1 MDAQG
6 PEDLGRTL
14 RGAAEN
20 LYQELEE
27 HFQALTATLNLK
39 MEEMGRRLQDLQ
51 SNVDQLMVQAGI
63 TSATEKQTGKV
74 HGHQSLRGGPDPA
87 NNLAEH
93 RGSSPNQP
101 VPREPAEPAR
111 LGPAGSPAH
120 KRWFSATT
128 LC

>member
-63 TSATEKQTGKV
+63 TSATEKQTT
-74 HGHQSLRGGPDPA
+74 GGGSPDPWNPGDGKWTRGA
-87 NNLAEH
+87 LLTGPH
-93 RGSSPNQP
+93 RESSLT
-101 VPREPAEPAR
+101 PAD
-111 LGPAGSPAH
+111 
-120 KRWFSATT
+120 
-128 LC
+128 

>member
-63 TSATEKQTGKV
+63 TSATEKQTVRACALGFSGFGKPPNSCSCC
-74 HGHQSLRGGPDPA
+74 GHCEW
-87 NNLAEH
+87 N
-93 RGSSPNQP
+93 
-101 VPREPAEPAR
+101 
-111 LGPAGSPAH
+111 
-120 KRWFSATT
+120 
-128 LC
+128 

>member
-6 PEDLGRTL
+6 PGDLGLAL

-20 LYQELEE
+20 LFQELEE

-51 SNVDQLMVQAGI
+51 SNVDKLMVQAGI
-63 TSATEKQTGKV
+63 TKAMEKHTGKV
-74 HGHQSLRGGPDPA
+74 HAHQSLRGDPGPA
-87 NNLAEH
+87 NNLAE
-93 RGSSPNQP
+93 RWGSSPNHP

-111 LGPAGSPAH
+111 LGPAGPRAH
-120 KRWFSATT
+120 KQWFSATK